1 MNKVI
6 KKLALYST
14 VGLLGTF
21 SLTCCGSSYSES
33 KKEVIVE
40 EDNSSKDEQV
50 ETKYFDVGEHVFY
63 ETLYVPGVR
72 YNHTSFIEVS
82 GSINV
87 PTGYHIFD
95 IEEQGQYQYGG
106 DHFYMAFYVNDV
118 PVEAEGIYNE
128 ETESYDYSNPG
139 TPVLENTNE
148 LEENE
153 KTR

>member
-21 SLTCCGSSYSES
+21 SLTGCGSSDSES

-63 ETLYVPGVR
+63 EALYVPEAH
-72 YNHTSFIEVS
+72 YNYTSFMGVS

-95 IEEQGQYQYGG
+95 IEEQGQYKYGEN
-106 DHFYMAFYVNDV
+106 HFYMAFYVNDV

>member
-21 SLTCCGSSYSES
+21 SLTGCGSSDSES

-50 ETKYFDVGEHVFY
+50 ETKYFDVGEHVFCQGFLVEWFY
-63 ETLYVPGVR
+63 YDFE
-72 YNHTSFIEVS
+72 NS
-82 GSINV
+82 GRSINV

-95 IEEQGQYQYGG
+95 VEERDRIEDKIY
-106 DHFYMAFYVNDV
+106 YMAFYVNDV
-118 PVEAEGIYNE
+118 PVEVEAVYNG

-139 TPVLENTNE
+139 TPVLENITE